1 MYLLDLF
8 NFGGGPVLGG
18 LLLGSDSAQCRINP
32 DPVTHEGNTMYL
44 TYQAID
50 WTWLDNRAATCLTA
64 SILERKDC
72 IRDRQKDLERLI
84 KRTESWKRRTKY
96 RDELEQLNGGMHEL
110 DNLHGHL
117 VQVHHDNTCD
127 DITESEIAGT
137 RANGET
143 FNYGGTN
150 GK

>member
-1 MYLLDLF
+1 
-8 NFGGGPVLGG
+8 
-18 LLLGSDSAQCRINP
+18 
-32 DPVTHEGNTMYL
+32 MYL

-72 IRDRQKDLERLI
+72 IRDRQKDLARLI
-84 KRTESWKRRTKY
+84 KRTEPWKRRSKN

-127 DITESEIAGT
+127 EITESEIAGT

-150 GK
+150 DK